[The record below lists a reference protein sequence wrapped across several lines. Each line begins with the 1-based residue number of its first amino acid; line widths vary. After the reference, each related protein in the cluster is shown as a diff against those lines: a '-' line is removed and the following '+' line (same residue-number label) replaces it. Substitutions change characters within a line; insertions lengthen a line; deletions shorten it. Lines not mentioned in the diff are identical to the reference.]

1 MSTEKAATN
10 GDVNVTAE
18 GSKQYSNPTY
28 MGPGEASNQDYD
40 VDDDYVSVH

>member
-10 GDVNVTAE
+10 GDMNVTADE
-18 GSKQYSNPTY
+18 GSKQYSNPTCT
-28 MGPGEASNQDYD
+28 GEASNQDYD

>member
-10 GDVNVTAE
+10 GDVNFTAE
-18 GSKQYSNPTY
+18 ESKQYSNPTHT
-28 MGPGEASNQDYD
+28 GEASNQDYD

>member
-18 GSKQYSNPTY
+18 GSKQYSNSTY
-28 MGPGEASNQDYD
+28 TGEASNQDYD